1 MSLHQI
7 TAVIQNCPELGLVS
21 FHGLNLFI
29 HYASLARETIEVSQR
44 NKLVCP
50 TEIPPHILRTLATVL
65 GEKDTRLTEICWTA
79 FRELVWTQ
87 PIISPTVDEILA
99 YNDTALIHQT
109 SFRHLY
115 PPTRSCKT
123 PDCVNHRDDENI
135 LTLVEPLTHTATL
148 FTLEHGAL
156 PVYTTSL
163 YYRAC
168 KTRYYHNYHVHKKT
182 SVRSYYGGVPDVV
195 QVAQHF
201 FIESALLELFA
212 NNMVFGWLSAT
223 NCARFYNQ
231 ALSTPRQ
238 HVLNNKFAF
247 TAIYHN
253 TRHLTPDDWNTTSL
267 IRKENT
273 MNGFFLYSLLL
284 DKAEHGGIL
293 MLPHDEQS
301 QSDHME
307 QALAERNM

>member
-29 HYASLARETIEVSQR
+29 ASLARETIEVSQR

-307 QALAERNM
+307 QALAERNV